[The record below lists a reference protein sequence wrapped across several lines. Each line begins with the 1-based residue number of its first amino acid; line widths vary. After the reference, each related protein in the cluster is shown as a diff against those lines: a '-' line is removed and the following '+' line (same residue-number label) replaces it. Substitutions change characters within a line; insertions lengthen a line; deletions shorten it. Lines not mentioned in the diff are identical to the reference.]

1 MDTLLLNVKDLAV
14 NRIAPVHPVDPDF
27 SHIYI
32 CANQFLKAWAQAI
45 PQEKLALIGPR
56 LQTIKSVLEEHP
68 FEILFIWNQPPIE
81 PELCIQYRDKKTTTP
96 LLNVS
101 LTPHLLLFKDLQH
114 NYKEIAFP
122 STWSA

>member
-1 MDTLLLNVKDLAV
+1 MDILLLNVKDLATK
-14 NRIAPVHPVDPDF
+14 RIAPIHPVDPDF

-32 CANQFLKAWAQAI
+32 YANQFLKAWAQAI

-56 LQTIKSVLEEHP
+56 LQTIKSVLEEHT

-81 PELCIQYRDKKTTTP
+81 PELCIQYRDRKTNTP

-101 LTPHLLLFKDLQH
+101 LTPNLLLFKDLQISH
-114 NYKEIAFP
+114 KEIAFP
-122 STWSA
+122 SSWQV